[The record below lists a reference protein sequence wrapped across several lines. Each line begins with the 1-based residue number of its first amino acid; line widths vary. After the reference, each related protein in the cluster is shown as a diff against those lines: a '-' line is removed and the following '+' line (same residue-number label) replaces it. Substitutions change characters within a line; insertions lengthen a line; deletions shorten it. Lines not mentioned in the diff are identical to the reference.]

1 MRSLVFACMF
11 AVAPIAVAEPTS
23 IKMNADEISNLGIM
37 LGKATPVN
45 ESTSSRF
52 PAKVV
57 IPNASQRVI
66 SAPQDGVIEVM
77 YVAEGDHVKAKQPLA
92 AINSPQLLKMQS
104 DYLQSLT
111 RLQQYKKDMLRDKSL
126 FKDGII
132 AERRFLQSQS
142 QYQQQQTEVSM
153 YRKGLELAGMD
164 STALN
169 KLTQT
174 RTLNSHLTI
183 LADGPGVVM
192 QQFATAGQRVSAAD
206 PLYRLAKLSPLWLEI
221 HVPLH
226 IAKQLKI
233 KDKLSTCDQDLT
245 GHVIALGRKVHDA
258 DQGVL
263 VRGEIDKDTD
273 QLTPGEF
280 VETCFVTPTSGKLF
294 DIPRGALFRNKG
306 ETAVF
311 VRTPQGFDY
320 RKVEI
325 FNDNGTSVV
334 VSGNLTADEQLVVSG
349 TAALKAAWLGIGAE

>member
-1 MRSLVFACMF
+1 MRSLVFASML
-11 AVAPIAVAEPTS
+11 AVTSLAVAEPTS
-23 IKMNADEISNLGIM
+23 INMKAEEISNLGIV

-45 ESTSSRF
+45 ESMSSRF

-111 RLQQYKKDMLRDKSL
+111 RLQQYNKDMLRDKSL

-142 QYQQQQTEVSM
+142 QYQQQQTEVAM
-153 YRKGLELAGMD
+153 YRKALELAGMD
-164 STALN
+164 AETLQT
-169 KLTQT
+169 LTQS

-183 LADGPGVVM
+183 VADSSGVVM

-206 PLYRLAKLSPLWLEI
+206 PLYRIAKLSPLWLEI

-233 KDKLSTCDQDLT
+233 NDKLSTCDQDLS
-245 GHVIALGRKVHDA
+245 GHVIALGRKVHEA

-263 VRGEIDKDTD
+263 VRGEIDKDTE

-280 VETCFVTPTSGKLF
+280 VEACFVKAANGNLF
-294 DIPRGALFRNKG
+294 DIPRTALFRNKG
-306 ETAVF
+306 DTAVF

-320 RKVEI
+320 RKVKI

-334 VSGNLTADEQLVVSG
+334 ITGDLTAEDQLVVSG